1 MLTASVAPPLISPA
15 LAGSPLVR
23 ATKIVAT
30 VGPRLLLDAAA
41 GFFLPPLPQ
50 PPGGALQGLDT
61 AKKGSAT
68 GSGLTYRAMRT
79 TALRELQRDD
89 FASSAQRLGTSVGGS
104 HTAWTQRGP

>member
-1 MLTASVAPPLISPA
+1 MRKNVTVPSTRQAMLIASVVPPLISPA

-30 VGPRLLLDAAA
+30 VSPRLLLDAAA
-41 GFFLPPLPQ
+41 GFLLPPLPQ

-68 GSGLTYRAMRT
+68 GSGLYCT
-79 TALRELQRDD
+79 
-89 FASSAQRLGTSVGGS
+89 V
-104 HTAWTQRGP
+104 P